1 MDNKMSIQ
9 HDIQML
15 QDVINKLID
24 ESLKQKMQ
32 GLLVQAQQCLQEY
45 AWNKYICDSH
55 ALLLKNKNSKEI
67 GKVRAYATELMVC
80 DYLNKYALTN
90 NYDTIFI
97 HNDDVENIKLI
108 LEDPLLEQQCQ
119 SGFDI
124 LAYNPITSN
133 VKRIQVK
140 HRNSTIHLETTRRNS
155 AKNASKNKSG
165 HVSYSSDE
173 FDYLCIVRGKF
184 SETVNMNTDLLVFPV
199 SALVNKQNDTILVHN
214 VSKPLEK
221 EYENKLDNMLI
232 DLCT

>member
-1 MDNKMSIQ
+1 MNIQ
-9 HDIQML
+9 HDIHILEEVAEKLTDANLRHQMQQL
-15 QDVINKLID
+15 L
-24 ESLKQKMQ
+24 MQ
-32 GLLVQAQQCLQEY
+32 VKQCLPEY

-90 NYDTIFI
+90 NCNTMFI

-165 HVSYSSDE
+165 HISYSSDE
-173 FDYLCIVRGKF
+173 FDYLCVVRGKF
-184 SETVNMNTDLLVFPV
+184 AETVNMKTDLLVFPV
-199 SALVNKQNDTILVHN
+199 SALVNKQNDTILIHSVP
-214 VSKPLEK
+214 KPLEK